1 MPNTPKLYLTERQR
15 EVHEYILRYFK
26 RFREAPTRLQIQMA
40 MGFKS
45 PNAAQ
50 CYVNVLVKKGAL
62 TRQEGKHRGIT
73 PQAVPRSAADD
84 TRFAL
89 HY

>member
-1 MPNTPKLYLTERQR
+1 MANTPKPYLTARQR
-15 EVHEYILRYFK
+15 EVHNYISRYFK

-50 CYVNVLVKKGAL
+50 CYVDVLVKKGTL
-62 TRQEGKHRGIT
+62 IRTPGQWRGLV
-73 PQAVPRSAADD
+73 PQTAPRNPSEDE
-84 TRFAL
+84 RFAL

>member
-1 MPNTPKLYLTERQR
+1 MANTPKPYLTARQR
-15 EVHEYILRYFK
+15 EVHTYITRYFR

-50 CYVNVLVKKGAL
+50 CYVEVLVKKGAL
-62 TRQEGKHRGIT
+62 LRQDGVHRGLV
-73 PQAVPRSAADD
+73 PQAAPRGPADD
-84 TRFAL
+84 ERFAL